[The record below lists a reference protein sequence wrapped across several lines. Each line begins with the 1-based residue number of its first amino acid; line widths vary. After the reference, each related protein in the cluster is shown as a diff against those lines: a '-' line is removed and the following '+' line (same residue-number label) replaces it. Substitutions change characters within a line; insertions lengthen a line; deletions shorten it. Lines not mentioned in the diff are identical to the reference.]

1 MMRERLVIVVDMR
14 WRTCRGPRRFIH
26 LMSTVWTSIWTS
38 IWAIDSVSNAI
49 GLASSHN
56 PCERASR
63 MCRTASREKRSQHV
77 GTEYSIFQR
86 SQPEGSSIDPS
97 MAFWN
102 SDVSVDLVRSLAL
115 DMDRRLP
122 ALSPAHGKVCRYG
135 RMYTVVSATF
145 RDTHRIWRALLGI
158 SRDQAAVSATLMR
171 PEHAGTSESFGLAY
185 FGIDGD

>member
-1 MMRERLVIVVDMR
+1 MR

-26 LMSTVWTSIWTS
+26 LMSTVWTSVWTSIWTS

-49 GLASSHN
+49 GLAPSHN
-56 PCERASR
+56 PCERAST
-63 MCRTASREKRSQHV
+63 MCRTASREKRSQRV

-97 MAFWN
+97 MAFWT

-145 RDTHRIWRALLGI
+145 HMSKPSWCQRDAYRIWRICFSI
-158 SRDQAAVSATLMR
+158 S
-171 PEHAGTSESFGLAY
+171 
-185 FGIDGD
+185 